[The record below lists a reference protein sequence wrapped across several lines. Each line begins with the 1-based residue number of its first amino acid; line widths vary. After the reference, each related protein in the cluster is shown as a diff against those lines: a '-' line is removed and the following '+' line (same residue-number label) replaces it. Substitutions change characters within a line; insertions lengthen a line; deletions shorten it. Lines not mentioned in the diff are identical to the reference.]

1 MRELHSRRLISNR
14 TFLGWLA
21 DYLSLANLAQVGFIA
36 QLIADYLPDMAR
48 HVWIGRLCLRAVC
61 DKIQDIRG
69 ATLDSLAKVES
80 MLVHIVTAL
89 VEADQEVLLSPNV
102 WRHQGV
108 LESMLKPDIVGDA
121 AWVELAARNNV
132 LLFKATSTESN
143 SSPRR
148 HQMEEIH
155 VSRRVSS
162 PLTTET
168 RFAQ

>member
-1 MRELHSRRLISNR
+1 L
-14 TFLGWLA
+14 LGWLA
-21 DYLSLANLAQVGFIA
+21 DHLAIANLAQVGFIA

-69 ATLDSLAKVES
+69 VALESLAKVES

-102 WRHQGV
+102 WRHADL
-108 LESMLKPDIVGDA
+108 LESMLKPDIVGEA
-121 AWVELAARNNV
+121 AWVELAARNSA
-132 LLFKATSTESN
+132 LLFKATSTESS

-155 VSRRVSS
+155 VS
-162 PLTTET
+162 
-168 RFAQ
+168 